1 MPHKSSDKVLL
12 DVQIECANR
21 ARAIVIRKAIR
32 HIAKMEGAEYE
43 ICVYRPAPSLT
54 VWDRICGWLGMTTYH
69 REET

>member
-1 MPHKSSDKVLL
+1 
-12 DVQIECANR
+12 
-21 ARAIVIRKAIR
+21 
-32 HIAKMEGAEYE
+32 MEGAEYE